1 MKDTVWNHLLPMF
14 QGLSF
19 FQSLKLEMLE
29 KDIEVSKLNE
39 DANDMLSKAPSGS
52 LQELARSLMRMNTLW
67 THVYQQVEHY
77 SGLFSTSDQNW
88 KQFKGILFSVMIIF
102 FVIFASFARESF
114 LKETIYVLMKKQLS

>member
-1 MKDTVWNHLLPMF
+1 MF

-88 KQFKGILFSVMIIF
+88 KQFKGILFIVMIIF